1 MAAGWSAIRPEKAFQ
16 DSTSTCSHWK
26 SAAFTLQSRP
36 QFRIFVAY
44 YRIMA
49 RGWTSKA
56 VEEQMDTTESKEIE
70 SDLPQITPEQQ
81 QRQRELESLELSRSR
96 VQQELAAATHP
107 RYRTS
112 LEAALGYLEGKI
124 AAYE

>member
-1 MAAGWSAIRPEKAFQ
+1 
-16 DSTSTCSHWK
+16 
-26 SAAFTLQSRP
+26 
-36 QFRIFVAY
+36 
-44 YRIMA
+44 MA
-49 RGWTSKA
+49 RGWSSKA
-56 VEEQMDTTESKEIE
+56 VEEQMDTTESNEIE